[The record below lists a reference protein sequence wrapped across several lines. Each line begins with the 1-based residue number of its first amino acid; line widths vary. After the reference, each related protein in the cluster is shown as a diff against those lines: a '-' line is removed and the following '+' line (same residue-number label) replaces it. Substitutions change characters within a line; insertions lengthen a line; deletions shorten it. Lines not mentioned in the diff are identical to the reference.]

1 MTDVI
6 EVMKISIDQESTKIK
21 IENMIVININQ
32 MSGAN
37 KK

>member
-21 IENMIVININQ
+21 IENMIMININQ